1 MRRAAITVLIGLI
14 WLLALAQPA
23 SAHTVSGVGATNW
36 KTTLIGVEPSPPGLS
51 VRVVDT
57 GSDLEVSN
65 TGPEVVVLG
74 YQGEPYLRVGPGGV
88 FENRQ
93 SPSTYL
99 NCSRQGCPVPPGVDP
114 AATPQWRQIS
124 SGHTARFHDHRIH
137 WMGGQPPP
145 EVSRAPGVVHQRPLW
160 TVDLRQGA
168 TAIAVTGHL
177 TWIPGPSPFP
187 WLMLA
192 VALAALAIAAA
203 LSTAWG
209 PILSVLVGLLTLNDV
224 YHAAAIGF
232 SVAGS
237 TGTRLGRVLTGSF
250 YSIIGWVLGVVA
262 VQIAVAA
269 KSRRPLRRRLRR
281 RVRRA
286 LHGHPGH
293 HRAVPERRT
302 IQRADVGRPG
312 DRRRVPRPR
321 RRPGRRLPC
330 WPCDGSLERIPS
342 RTRTRRAAYAS
353 GDGPGRQAR
362 QPLSG
367 ERRRLPRGR
376 RGGRGR

>member
-262 VQIAVAA
+262 VRLLWRRSPDGLYAAAFAGVSAALFTGILDITVLSRSDAPFNGPMSLDRVTVAVSLGLGVGLAVGA
-269 KSRRPLRRRLRR
+269 VLALRRI
-281 RVRRA
+281 
-286 LHGHPGH
+286 P
-293 HRAVPERRT
+293 
-302 IQRADVGRPG
+302 RADPVE
-312 DRRRVPRPR
+312 D
-321 RRPGRRLPC
+321 
-330 WPCDGSLERIPS
+330 DDPS
-342 RTRTRRAAYAS
+342 GGPYREAET
-353 GDGPGRQAR
+353 GPGAS
-362 QPLSG
+362 PSTAVG
-367 ERRRLPRGR
+367 
-376 RGGRGR
+376 